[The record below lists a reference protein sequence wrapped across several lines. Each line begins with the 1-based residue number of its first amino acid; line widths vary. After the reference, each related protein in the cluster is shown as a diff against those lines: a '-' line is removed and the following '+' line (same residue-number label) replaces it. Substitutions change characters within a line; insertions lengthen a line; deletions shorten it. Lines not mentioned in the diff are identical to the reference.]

1 MALSKSKPQAGIP
14 GLTGRRILALGAAVA
29 ALAEGGPLAG
39 AEVSSV
45 SVDALEGVSLATCDL
60 VLIDADAW
68 DAAALTASVKALVA
82 AKAPPPVLMV
92 GGSLPASLV
101 RDLLRLEHADILEA
115 PFAPDQLTSAIQ
127 ALLAGMAAAPAPA
140 GPASGSRCWAVMGAV
155 GGAGATTLAI
165 EMAHAFSTR
174 DKARVCLIDLNLADG
189 AAAAY
194 LGVNGALR
202 LSDFAAAPERIDT
215 AVLQALSA
223 AVSPSFDL
231 LAAPRDPTGFDLATH
246 DAVLRLLEV
255 ACETYDWVILDMPR
269 HRRAW
274 SLEALSGCDEILV
287 ISELTVPALL
297 AARSL
302 SDEVEHALSG
312 AAQPRIVLNRLASRV
327 FGPAPSMTEAERA
340 LQRKAVAG
348 VSSDWEA
355 AAASANLGGPVAQH
369 RPKSKIVKDV
379 QVLVEKLVAEPAR
392 RDAARAA

>member
-165 EMAHAFSTR
+165 EMAHALSTR

-231 LAAPRDPTGFDLATH
+231 LAAPRDPTGFDLATR